1 MENKQRTD
9 ISTIGEF
16 GLIHRLT
23 ENISPR
29 NASTIKGIGDD
40 AAVLDYDN
48 KRVLVTTDLLLEG
61 IHFDL
66 TYLLNIWATNR
77 PSSISPTSMP

>member
-66 TYLLNIWATNR
+66 TYVSPNASPSKIWK
-77 PSSISPTSMP
+77 SSIQAFT